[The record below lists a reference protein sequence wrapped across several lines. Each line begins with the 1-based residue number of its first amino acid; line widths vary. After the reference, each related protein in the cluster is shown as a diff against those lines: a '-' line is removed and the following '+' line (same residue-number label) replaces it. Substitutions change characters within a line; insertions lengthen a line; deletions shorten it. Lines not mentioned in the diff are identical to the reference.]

1 MLLQL
6 FFLFVGL
13 QYTVGLIM
21 MVAVDFI
28 NILQWS
34 FDLQEYLSWADQ
46 NKDEMISSAQSDIS
60 LASTQGGLLES

>member
-13 QYTVGLIM
+13 QYTVGLIV

-34 FDLQEYLSWADQ
+34 FDLQEYLSWAEQ
-46 NKDEMISSAQSDIS
+46 NQDKMISSAQSDIS
-60 LASTQGGLLES
+60 LASTQCGLLES

>member
-34 FDLQEYLSWADQ
+34 FDLQEYLSWAEQ
-46 NKDEMISSAQSDIS
+46 NKDKMSSSAQSDIS
-60 LASTQGGLLES
+60 LASTQCWLLES